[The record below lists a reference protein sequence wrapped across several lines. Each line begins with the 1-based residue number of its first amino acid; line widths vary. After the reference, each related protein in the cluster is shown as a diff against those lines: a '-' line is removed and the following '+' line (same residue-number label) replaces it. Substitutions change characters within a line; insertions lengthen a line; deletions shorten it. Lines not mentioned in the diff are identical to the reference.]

1 MLVHEIFN
9 SIQGEGYHTGKLS
22 TFIRLYGC
30 SVGCS
35 WCDTGYGNIG
45 NKPSQFMESTIQSIC
60 DEIAASHVVIT
71 GGEPFIQNELPLLC
85 EQARCQYKVNQVQI
99 ETSGVYWQ
107 DIPDHVWVTLS
118 PKEHLTGKKI
128 DDRFW
133 DRANE
138 FKFIVSDYS
147 DFEYYILKSPRV
159 HLKTMFQDNLYFQ
172 PEWNNRAKALDII
185 QDCILVENEFSHGR
199 LSIQTHKYLNLR

>member
-30 SVGCS
+30 SIGCS
-35 WCDTGYGNIG
+35 WCDTGYGDIG
-45 NKPSQFMESTIQSIC
+45 ERPSKFLDATIESIC
-60 DEIAASHVVIT
+60 SEISSSHVVIT
-71 GGEPFIQNELPLLC
+71 GGEPFMHKDLPLLC
-85 EQARCQYKVNQVQI
+85 AQAEIQCRVSLVQI

-107 DIPDHVWVTLS
+107 EIPDRVWVTLS
-118 PKEHLTGKKI
+118 PKEHLTGKLV

-133 DRANE
+133 ERANE
-138 FKFIVSDYS
+138 FKFVINDYA
-147 DFEYYILKSPRV
+147 DFEYYLFKSPRV
-159 HLKTMFQDNLYFQ
+159 HLKTILQDNLYFQ

-185 QDCILVENEFSHGR
+185 QDCILSQDEFSHGR